1 MAKFSNAKIGDG
13 VWSSVYG
20 KGDIVNIESKGDYPI
35 DVKFDKEIRIS
46 YTLDGKKYK
55 FDKYPTLFW
64 NEFNIPTEEDD
75 KPPFNLV
82 EFLKE
87 NLEPKEFNN
96 KEKNWIIFLNSETNK
111 WYFHDCGEDCI
122 ITVYFRTAER
132 EIVDKLDEIEVTP
145 RQLKDAYKVLK
156 WL

>member
-20 KGDIVNIESKGDYPI
+20 KGEIVNIESKGDCPI
-35 DVKFDKEIRIS
+35 IVEFDDGISDSYS

-64 NEFNIPTEEDD
+64 NEFNIPTEEEDR
-75 KPPFNLV
+75 PFNLV

-87 NLEPKEFNN
+87 NLEPKEFEYDKWN
-96 KEKNWIIFLNSETNK
+96 EYIIHRDGEL
-111 WYFHDCGEDCI
+111 DCSSTAYAEI
-122 ITVYFRTAER
+122 PTVYFKAVYDSVLNILNTN
-132 EIVDKLDEIEVTP
+132 KVTVK
-145 RQLKDAYKVLK
+145 QLKQAYKELG
-156 WL
+156 WS

>member
-20 KGDIVNIESKGDYPI
+20 KGDIVNIESKVDYPI

-64 NEFNIPTEEDD
+64 NEFNIPTEEED

-87 NLEPKEFNN
+87 NLEPKEFEYYKGN
-96 KEKNWIIFLNSETNK
+96 EYIIHRDGEL
-111 WYFHDCGEDCI
+111 DCSSTAYAEI
-122 ITVYFRTAER
+122 PTVYFKA
-132 EIVDKLDEIEVTP
+132 VYDPVLDILNTNKVTIK
-145 RQLKDAYKVLK
+145 QLKQSYKELG